1 MNIDR
6 TKKYLRVR
14 RQNLIDGGCNC
25 IQSPFDRFSEDFPGL
40 MMGDGIVVTAAT
52 KGAKSQFTNFLV
64 KFNSLR
70 FAMDNPD
77 KCHLHI
83 IDFLLEESERDLDSR
98 YFRFLFYL
106 LDGDLVGKH
115 KLESTREPV
124 SEELL
129 NRLDSER
136 YMKFERFYSEHLEV
150 HTVTN
155 PKKII
160 DKCWKFVKDNADI
173 RFKGDDK
180 LYKGEE
186 LSDSYYDMIAEH
198 PEIEETIWH
207 DPLMYFII
215 NIDHISLIGEFPGKN
230 LKQSIDEL
238 SKVLMINFR
247 RDMKCIVSFV
257 QQQNFDQESNESLK
271 RNKGMPTK
279 SNLADSKYPS
289 RDTVYMF
296 GVYSPASN
304 NISDYGGYDI
314 ERLKDNV
321 RFVTMMVN
329 RNGTPGSILPLG
341 FLGQAGWF
349 EELPKPDDPE
359 MESRYTFAWYLNR
372 KKRLREERI
381 FEREKP
387 NREYEK
393 RSLFDDDGNATV
405 SLETAFLLN
414 FKNDKQCLTRNKR
427 NFWLCSII
435 KCGMSWLKKAIS
447 TFMASLRRLLTSC
460 RRKEM

>member
-1 MNIDR
+1 MNIEK
-6 TKKYLRVR
+6 TKQYLKIRQ
-14 RQNLIDGGCNC
+14 QNLLNGGCNC
-25 IQSPFDRFSEDFPGL
+25 ISSPFDRFLEDFPGL

-70 FAMDNPD
+70 FAMENPD

-83 IDFLLEESERDLDSR
+83 MDFLLEESEKDLNSR
-98 YFRFLFYL
+98 YFRFLYYL
-106 LDGDLVGKH
+106 IDGDLVGKH

-124 SEELL
+124 SDELL
-129 NRLDSER
+129 NRLDTPR
-136 YMKFERFYSEHLEV
+136 YMKFEKFYSEHIEV
-150 HTVTN
+150 HNVTN
-155 PKKII
+155 PRKII
-160 DKCWKFVKDNADI
+160 DKCWKFVKNNADI
-173 RFKGDDK
+173 RFKDDDK
-180 LYKGEE
+180 LYTGNE

-198 PEIEETIWH
+198 SEIEETIWH
-207 DPLMYFII
+207 DPMMYFII
-215 NIDHISLIGEFPGKN
+215 NIDHISLISEFPNKN

-257 QQQNFDQESNESLK
+257 QQQNFDQESNESVK
-271 RNKGMPTK
+271 RTKGMPTK

-304 NISDYGGYDI
+304 NINEYGGYDI

-359 MESRYTFAWYLNR
+359 MESRYTFEWYLNR
-372 KKRLREERI
+372 KKRLRDELMN
-381 FEREKP
+381 ERERQ
-387 NREYEK
+387 NREYEQ
-393 RSLFDDDGNATV
+393 RSLFDEDGNATV

-414 FKNDKQCLTRNKR
+414 FNREEKCLTKNKKS
-427 NFWLCSII
+427 FWPCSII
-435 KCGMSWLKKAIS
+435 RCGMIWLRTAIS
-447 TFMASLRRLLTSC
+447 TSMASLRKRLMSC
-460 RRKEM
+460 RREGM

>member
-1 MNIDR
+1 MNIEK
-6 TKKYLRVR
+6 TKQYLKIRQ
-14 RQNLIDGGCNC
+14 QNLLNGGCNC
-25 IQSPFDRFSEDFPGL
+25 ISSPFDRFLEDFPGL

-70 FAMDNPD
+70 FAMENPD

-83 IDFLLEESERDLDSR
+83 MDFLLEESEKDLNSR
-98 YFRFLFYL
+98 YFRFLYYL
-106 LDGDLVGKH
+106 IDGDLVGKH

-124 SEELL
+124 SDELL
-129 NRLDSER
+129 NRLDTER
-136 YMKFERFYSEHLEV
+136 YMKFERFYSEHIEV
-150 HTVTN
+150 HNVTN
-155 PKKII
+155 PRKII

-173 RFKGDDK
+173 RFKDDDK
-180 LYKGEE
+180 LYTSNE
-186 LSDSYYDMIAEH
+186 LSDSYYEMIAEH
-198 PEIEETIWH
+198 SEIEETIWH
-207 DPLMYFII
+207 DPMMYFII
-215 NIDHISLIGEFPGKN
+215 NIDHISLISEFPGKN

-257 QQQNFDQESNESLK
+257 QQQNFDQESNESVK
-271 RNKGMPTK
+271 RTKGMPTK

-304 NISDYGGYDI
+304 NINEYGGYDI

-372 KKRLREERI
+372 KNRLREEMMNENKRQ
-381 FEREKP
+381 
-387 NREYEK
+387 NREYEQ
-393 RSLFDDDGNATV
+393 RSLFDEDGNATV

-414 FKNDKQCLTRNKR
+414 FKNDKQCLIRNKR
-427 NFWLCSII
+427 NSWLCSTIR
-435 KCGMSWLKKAIS
+435 CGMIWLRMAIS
-447 TFMASLRRLLTSC
+447 TLTASLRKHLTSY
-460 RRKEM
+460 RREGM